1 VFEDANMLVQPVEG
15 AIDIGKDLYVEVT
28 EANQATGEVI
38 AIQVKGGR
46 SYQRRKGPAFACTAD
61 DTALWAASTVPIF
74 AVVHDPESGHLPW
87 INLTAWARAHSG
99 EDPLPPSVT
108 LDDDNALSAHTL
120 PQFVA
125 EARHFLRASGSPA
138 LLGLASNDP
147 TIQEAAVYDA
157 FALGRTDAR
166 ALLLLRSSLR
176 YLSDPRPLRLAIHVF
191 ALCVGHGDIFWSA
204 RNWLPSEIRGRVVA
218 EMDWSYDELRKLL
231 GAADPEEYS
240 RGGRGQ
246 DIAAIVSAGWAPDVE
261 DHLASVA
268 RRAPFD
274 VAWPALMLLVTQAG
288 EDGLAVVD
296 SVVPGSRSLAGEGVV
311 AELRSILLEHGWT
324 TMW

>member
-1 VFEDANMLVQPVEG
+1 MLVQPVEG
-15 AIDIGKDLYVEVT
+15 AVDIGKDLYVDVT
-28 EANQATGEVI
+28 EENRATGEVV
-38 AIQVKGGR
+38 AIQVKGGN

-61 DTALWAASTVPIF
+61 DIALWAASTVPIF
-74 AVVHDPESGHLPW
+74 AVVHDPESGRLSW

-99 EDPLPPSVT
+99 KDLLPPSVT
-108 LDDDNALSAHTL
+108 LDDAYALSTQTL

-125 EARHFLRASGSPA
+125 EARDFLRASGNPT
-138 LLGLASNDP
+138 LLGLASDDP

-176 YLSDPRPLRLAIHVF
+176 YISDPRPLRLAIHVF

-218 EMDWSYDELRKLL
+218 EMDWSYDELCKLFA
-231 GAADPEEYS
+231 AADLEEYA

-246 DIAAIVSAGWAPDVE
+246 DVAAIVSAGWAPDIE
-261 DHLASVA
+261 NQLADVA
-268 RRAPFD
+268 RRGPFN
-274 VAWPALMLLVTQAG
+274 VAWPALMLLVTEAG
-288 EDGLAVVD
+288 EDGLAVFD
-296 SVVPGSRSLAGEGVV
+296 SVVPGSRSLADEAVV

-324 TMW
+324 SMW